1 MRIGELARR
10 TGVSERSLRYYEQ
23 QGLLVSDRTPGG
35 HRDYPERAIDRVI
48 LIQELLAAGLHSKKI
63 AQLLPC
69 MREPDGGPNERATP
83 ELVLELTAE
92 RARID
97 QLIADLTTSR
107 AVLGRRHLD
116 GDARAVASGGLLIR
130 RLGLAPPPR

>member
-35 HRDYPERAIDRVI
+35 HRDYPDRAVDRVI

-69 MREPDGGPNERATP
+69 MREPDGAPNERATP

-92 RARID
+92 RKRID
-97 QLIADLTTSR
+97 RLIADLTTSR
-107 AVLGRRHLD
+107 AVLD
-116 GDARAVASGGLLIR
+116 DVISTASREL
-130 RLGLAPPPR
+130 